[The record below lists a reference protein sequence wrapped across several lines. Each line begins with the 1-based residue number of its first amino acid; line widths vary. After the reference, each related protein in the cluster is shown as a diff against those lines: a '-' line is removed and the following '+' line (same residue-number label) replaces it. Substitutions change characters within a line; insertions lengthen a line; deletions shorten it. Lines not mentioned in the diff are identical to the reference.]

1 MQFSEDNKMKSSQLD
16 DQKSKTKR
24 MLPPSSLVTNKNH
37 IKGGL
42 AGKKRIALDMGL
54 ADNFAVK

>member
-1 MQFSEDNKMKSSQLD
+1 MQ
-16 DQKSKTKR
+16 
-24 MLPPSSLVTNKNH
+24 PPSSLVTNKNH

-54 ADNFAVK
+54 ADNFVTKKPL